1 MSGLWR
7 IIRNGKGDTMSNK
20 KVLAEIHECLDSI
33 SKTLRKMERS
43 GRSLVKKRKPS
54 MELPE
59 PFLVK
64 TERVDAIQE
73 MEQ

>member
-1 MSGLWR
+1 
-7 IIRNGKGDTMSNK
+7 MSNK

-43 GRSLVKKRKPS
+43 GRSLVKKRKPT

-64 TERVDAIQE
+64 TEHKESSRQKE